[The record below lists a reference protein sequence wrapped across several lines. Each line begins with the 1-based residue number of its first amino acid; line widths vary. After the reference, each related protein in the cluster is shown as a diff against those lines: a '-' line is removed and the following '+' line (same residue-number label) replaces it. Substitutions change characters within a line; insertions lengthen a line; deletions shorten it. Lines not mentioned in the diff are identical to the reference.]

1 MAPNP
6 AALQLSPNLKIAKAI
21 AGGLPSELSQSPL
34 LGILGVVLGA
44 GIVTLTGRMLTL
56 GLADL
61 KGSLGMGFDDGAW
74 LGTAFNVSLMF
85 IGPFTVYIGGL
96 LGPRRIL
103 LGSAVLFTL
112 IFAFLPLIH
121 SYSLL
126 VSALVLAGLSS
137 GTFYPLTLSFAL
149 RNIPLRFL
157 PFTLAL
163 YATSV
168 DGAVNIAPSLY
179 GWYREH
185 LSFHWMFWNSALIT
199 PVMIACIYYGIPAAA
214 PPKRTGPAPSFAGFL
229 YASAGFAMLF
239 AALDQ
244 GQRLDWWNSAIFNA
258 LFFGGAVFLL
268 ASLIRRLRMPNPLVD
283 LPYLRQWNT
292 LLLGVGLTF
301 FRFCLLATIIL
312 IPQSLSIHGFEANQ
326 IAPAVFWTAA
336 PQLLIAVIA
345 ALLLLHGFDSRL
357 LMAAGFTC
365 MAAAS
370 LLNAQY
376 TLAWSASNYYHSELL
391 MGVGQ
396 SFAFIGLVS
405 TIVLQAVFT
414 GGLSKPQAALTFSAF
429 FHTVRL
435 FGGQLGVAFM
445 THFIAVREHLHSNL
459 IGLHV
464 QQGNWI
470 DDAALTQLA
479 TGLSAK
485 SAGLTAATGRAVGLI
500 GARVR
505 LQAYTLTFIDGFHL
519 VAWACVAALLLIA
532 LLQESPLNYREL
544 SFPDSDTPTPP
555 KENL

>member
-1 MAPNP
+1 
-6 AALQLSPNLKIAKAI
+6 
-21 AGGLPSELSQSPL
+21 
-34 LGILGVVLGA
+34 
-44 GIVTLTGRMLTL
+44 
-56 GLADL
+56 
-61 KGSLGMGFDDGAW
+61 
-74 LGTAFNVSLMF
+74 
-85 IGPFTVYIGGL
+85 
-96 LGPRRIL
+96 
-103 LGSAVLFTL
+103 
-112 IFAFLPLIH
+112 
-121 SYSLL
+121 
-126 VSALVLAGLSS
+126 
-137 GTFYPLTLSFAL
+137 
-149 RNIPLRFL
+149 
-157 PFTLAL
+157 
-163 YATSV
+163 
-168 DGAVNIAPSLY
+168 
-179 GWYREH
+179 
-185 LSFHWMFWNSALIT
+185 
-199 PVMIACIYYGIPAAA
+199 
-214 PPKRTGPAPSFAGFL
+214 
-229 YASAGFAMLF
+229 
-239 AALDQ
+239 
-244 GQRLDWWNSAIFNA
+244 
-258 LFFGGAVFLL
+258 
-268 ASLIRRLRMPNPLVD
+268 
-283 LPYLRQWNT
+283 
-292 LLLGVGLTF
+292 
-301 FRFCLLATIIL
+301 
-312 IPQSLSIHGFEANQ
+312 
-326 IAPAVFWTAA
+326 
-336 PQLLIAVIA
+336 
-345 ALLLLHGFDSRL
+345 
-357 LMAAGFTC
+357 
-365 MAAAS
+365 
-370 LLNAQY
+370 
-376 TLAWSASNYYHSELL
+376 

>member
-1 MAPNP
+1 MASQ
-6 AALQLSPNLKIAKAI
+6 AATLHSPSNSQLARAI
-21 AGGLPSELSQSPL
+21 AGVLPSELSQSPL
-34 LGILGVVLGA
+34 IGILGVVMGA

-61 KGSLGMGFDDGAW
+61 KGSLGIGFDDGAW
-74 LGTAFNVSLMF
+74 IGSAFNVALMF

-96 LGPRRIL
+96 LGPRRVL
-103 LGSAVLFTL
+103 LAAAGLFTL
-112 IFAFLPLIH
+112 ICALLPLIH

-126 VSALVLAGLSS
+126 ITALVLAGLTS
-137 GTFYPLTLSFAL
+137 GTFYPLTLTFAL

-163 YATSV
+163 YAASV
-168 DGAVNIAPSLY
+168 DGAVNIAPTLY

-185 LSFHWMFWNSALIT
+185 LSIHWMFWNSALIT
-199 PVMIACIYYGIPAAA
+199 PVMIACIYYGIPAA
-214 PPKRTGPAPSFAGFL
+214 PQRKKTGPAPSFVGFL
-229 YASAGFAMLF
+229 YASVGFAMLF

-244 GQRLDWWNSAIFNA
+244 GQRLDWWRSGLFNA
-258 LFFGGAVFLL
+258 LFFGSAIFLL
-268 ASLIRRLRMPNPLVD
+268 SSLVRRLRMPNPLVD
-283 LPYLRQWNT
+283 LPYLRQRNT
-292 LLLGVGLTF
+292 QLLAICLML

-312 IPQSLSIHGFEANQ
+312 VPQSLSIHGLEADQ

-345 ALLLLHGFDSRL
+345 ALLLLYGFDSRL
-357 LMAAGFTC
+357 LMAGGFTC

-370 LLNAQY
+370 LLDAQY
-376 TLAWSASNYYHSELL
+376 TFAWSASNYYHSELL

-429 FHTVRL
+429 FHITRL
-435 FGGQLGVAFM
+435 LGGQIGVALM
-445 THFIAVREHLHSNL
+445 THFIAVREQLHSNL
-459 IGLHV
+459 LGLHV

-470 DDAALTQLA
+470 NDAALRQLTA
-479 TGLSAK
+479 GLYAK
-485 SAGLTAATGRAVGLI
+485 SSGTAAAAGRAVGLI
-500 GARVR
+500 GGRVR

-532 LLQESPLNYREL
+532 LLRKSPLNYQEL
-544 SFPDSDTPTPP
+544 SFPDGEAPTSPED
-555 KENL
+555 KS